1 MVKGIAKIQ
10 LMIKVNRIVR
20 MLSVIIFSRINIGVR
35 MRGDTLSLQEDE

>member
-20 MLSVIIFSRINIGVR
+20 MLSVIIFSRLISVFG
-35 MRGDTLSLQEDE
+35 